1 MAQAMLD
8 IMKLRFNCNH
18 CDLCC
23 KSEAGLQ
30 NHMQKK
36 HPLDVNSGLT
46 CYTCNKIF
54 SKRDL
59 IENHFKTVK
68 HQLECR
74 RLKKEE
80 KAEIAKIEENT
91 YRKKLYKLD
100 NFTSRPYKPR
110 NWTSTDTLNI
120 PLESKIP
127 LQDPR
132 LINSLKRATT
142 ATATTSAK
150 IQKLPKE
157 PQTYTE
163 KANIAHTYQEESH
176 GYKPKTSEDLIV
188 LHITEAEDQL
198 FPEIHTETPPTSE
211 EIQETR
217 TVYLNNAWKVTDE
230 VGHTDFE
237 EECKNI
243 EDIDWLTFISNNI
256 NF

>member
-8 IMKLRFNCNH
+8 MMKLKFNCNY

-80 KAEIAKIEENT
+80 QAEIAKIEENT
-91 YRKKLYKLD
+91 YRIDGRKSTKWI
-100 NFTSRPYKPR
+100 TS
-110 NWTSTDTLNI
+110 
-120 PLESKIP
+120 
-127 LQDPR
+127 LQD
-132 LINSLKRATT
+132 L
-142 ATATTSAK
+142 TS
-150 IQKLPKE
+150 
-157 PQTYTE
+157 
-163 KANIAHTYQEESH
+163 QEIE
-176 GYKPKTSEDLIV
+176 L
-188 LHITEAEDQL
+188 QM
-198 FPEIHTETPPTSE
+198 IH
-211 EIQETR
+211 
-217 TVYLNNAWKVTDE
+217 
-230 VGHTDFE
+230 
-237 EECKNI
+237 
-243 EDIDWLTFISNNI
+243 
-256 NF
+256 

>member
-8 IMKLRFNCNH
+8 MMKVKFNCNY

-23 KSEAGLQ
+23 KSESGVQ

-80 KAEIAKIEENT
+80 QAEIAKIEENT
-91 YRKKLYKLD
+91 YRKKIYKMD
-100 NFTSRPYKPR
+100 NFTPRPYKPR
-110 NWTSTDTLNI
+110 NWTSNDTLNI
-120 PLESKIP
+120 PLESKVP

-132 LINSLKRATT
+132 VINSLKRATT

-150 IQKLPKE
+150 IQKLPE
-157 PQTYTE
+157 QPQT
-163 KANIAHTYQEESH
+163 
-176 GYKPKTSEDLIV
+176 
-188 LHITEAEDQL
+188 
-198 FPEIHTETPPTSE
+198 
-211 EIQETR
+211 
-217 TVYLNNAWKVTDE
+217 
-230 VGHTDFE
+230 
-237 EECKNI
+237 
-243 EDIDWLTFISNNI
+243 
-256 NF
+256 